1 MKRRSVLL
9 LTLLCAALGLAA
21 PPALA
26 AAAKAKP
33 RKQTATPAP
42 TSPASHVEIK
52 VNDLSERFIGFYNE
66 ASKPGLDADQ
76 RWKLWQTQYGFSAMP
91 NDPAGMAMARALLDA
106 AWPRYP
112 EVMDRIVTGYAGMR
126 PSPERQARA
135 AAELL
140 KLDQPMRLRL
150 VAYVG
155 FLEGNGFTLGNRGEV
170 RVAIPIEDAPEH
182 RAITA
187 AHELTHAVHISLG
200 ALEGEGAQTVAAVA
214 LSEGLAMHASRALV
228 PGGRIERYVEY
239 LPGWFRDAESMQRQI
254 YEAIRPQLIR
264 EDPDTLMRVTHGH
277 GNTGLEREA
286 YYLGWK
292 VVELWL
298 SEGRSLA
305 QIARIPAARM
315 VEEVDAAVGRLIA
328 RLPARNTAELD

>member
-1 MKRRSVLL
+1 MKARSLTLL
-9 LTLLCAALGLAA
+9 GLLCAALSLPGTA
-21 PPALA
+21 ALA
-26 AAAKAKP
+26 AAPKAKP
-33 RKQTATPAP
+33 KAKPAKP
-42 TSPASHVEIK
+42 AAASPASHVEIK
-52 VNDLSERFIGFYNE
+52 VNDLSERFIDFYNE
-66 ASKPGLDADQ
+66 ASQPGVDAEQ
-76 RWKLWQTQYGFSAMP
+76 RWKLWQTRYGFSAMP
-91 NDPAGMAMARALLDA
+91 NDDAGMAMARALFEA

-112 EVMDRIVTGYAGMR
+112 EVMDRIITGYAGMR
-126 PSPERQARA
+126 PSPERLARA
-135 AAELL
+135 AADLL

-200 ALEGEGAQTVAAVA
+200 ALEGEGAQTVAALA

-228 PGGRIERYVEY
+228 PGGRTERYVEY

-254 YEAIRPQLIR
+254 YESIRPQLMR
-264 EDPDTLMRVTHGH
+264 EDPDTMMRLTQGH

-298 SEGRSLA
+298 AEGRSLA
-305 QIARIPAARM
+305 QIARIPAATT
-315 VEEVDAAVGRLIA
+315 VEEVDAALARLIA
-328 RLPARNTAELD
+328 KLPPKPHSELD

>member
-1 MKRRSVLL
+1 MTAPSRLLSTVLCSIFL
-9 LTLLCAALGLAA
+9 FATGSAT
-21 PPALA
+21 
-26 AAAKAKP
+26 AAKAKSKP
-33 RKQTATPAP
+33 KPAAATPAQL
-42 TSPASHVEIK
+42 VEVKI
-52 VNDLSERFIGFYNE
+52 NDLSERFIGFYNE
-66 ASKPGLDADQ
+66 ASKPGISEAQ

-91 NDPAGMAMARALLDA
+91 TDAAGNEAARAMLTA
-106 AWPRYP
+106 AWPHYP
-112 EVMDRIVTGYAGMR
+112 EVMDRIVAGYAGMK

-170 RVAIPIEDAPEH
+170 RVAIPIEDPPEH

-200 ALEGEGAQTVAAVA
+200 ALEGDGAQSIAAVA
-214 LSEGLAMHASRALV
+214 LSEGLAMHASRVLV
-228 PGGRIERYVEY
+228 PGARPERYVEFM
-239 LPGWFRDAESMQRQI
+239 PGWLRDADSMQRQI
-254 YEAIRPQLIR
+254 YEAIRPQLMR
-264 EDPDTLMRVTHGH
+264 EDADTVARLTMGH

-298 SEGRSLA
+298 AEGRSLA
-305 QIARIPAARM
+305 QIARIPAPKMIA
-315 VEEVDAAVGRLIA
+315 EVDAAVGRLVA
-328 RLPARNTAELD
+328 KLPPKNTDELR